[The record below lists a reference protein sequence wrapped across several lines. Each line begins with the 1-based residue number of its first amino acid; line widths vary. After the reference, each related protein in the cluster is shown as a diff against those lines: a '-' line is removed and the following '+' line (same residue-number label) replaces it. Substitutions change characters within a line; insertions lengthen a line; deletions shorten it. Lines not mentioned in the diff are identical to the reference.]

1 MSRRSKKP
9 AGAPLPL
16 LALVPTLS
24 TPLRLSH
31 QPSIIIP
38 VTISMAD
45 PQLPALLLLDN
56 NGAALAV
63 SLLAQTPTTAMTP
76 YPPPPEMIPF
86 PPSSV
91 RLAANNESKSAKSA
105 RNPLSK
111 WISSTS
117 LRWSIESIDTGVVC
131 ESTML
136 CGKLAKVTRISFT
149 GWTRVKGG
157 M

>member
-1 MSRRSKKP
+1 MNRRSKKP

-16 LALVPTLS
+16 LALIPTLS
-24 TPLRLSH
+24 IPLRLSH

-38 VTISMAD
+38 IMISMVD

-56 NGAALAV
+56 SGAVLAV
-63 SLLAQTPTTAMTP
+63 SLLAQTPTTAMIP

-105 RNPLSK
+105 RSPLSK

-117 LRWSIESIDTGVVC
+117 SRWSIESIDTGVAC

-136 CGKLAKVTRISFT
+136 CGKLAKVTRIFFT